1 MQEDGEDS
9 MTQFTTGDKNIVAI
23 GGTVTVN
30 EKVWERVAGIASDSR
45 AESPHFD
52 LQMRDFQI
60 TDHTKEIRIFRMMM
74 PVNYDQLLNV
84 VRDRAD
90 EV

>member
-1 MQEDGEDS
+1 
-9 MTQFTTGDKNIVAI
+9 MTQFTTGEKKIVAI

-30 EKVWERVAGIASDSR
+30 DKVWERVAGIANDLR

-74 PVNYDQLLNV
+74 PVNYDQLLIV